1 VSRKF
6 TAQSDHALTQGS
18 VHSIMYTA
26 EGKQVMQRLW
36 DETLK
41 ELSFAGVGEIVQSMS
56 KESG

>member
-1 VSRKF
+1 
-6 TAQSDHALTQGS
+6 
-18 VHSIMYTA
+18 MYTA